1 MPFRSLLFFLLAIL
15 SGLLFFLHFDKLT
28 CIVPGWHTAVYRSSG
43 WFQAIFPVL
52 LLAASLLYRTFSKK
66 DISIPR
72 VLFGW
77 HLLFTILPYLYAN
90 FGMAMFR
97 PDFFSNEFNRWMLV
111 IESAYWCQWLLMI
124 AQVFFILLLIRKLF
138 SKPPQ
143 PPLSA
148 NS

>member
-15 SGLLFFLHFDKLT
+15 SGLLFFLHFDRLT

-43 WFQAIFPVL
+43 WLQAIFPVL
-52 LLAASLLYRTFSKK
+52 LFTVSLLYWKLSKK
-66 DISIPR
+66 GISTPR
-72 VLFGW
+72 VLFEW

-90 FGMAMFR
+90 FGLAMFS
-97 PDFFSNEFNRWMLV
+97 PGFFSNDFNRWILA

-124 AQVFFILLLIRKLF
+124 VQVFFILLLIRRLF
-138 SKPPQ
+138 SKPPLS
-143 PPLSA
+143 PLPV